1 MLYRACGV
9 QQTAASLSAEVCA
22 VSSAEIG
29 YNMYQRSLN
38 VTDSTIPWRMLLLS
52 LQSLLFLLNPQQ
64 LILQH

>member
-38 VTDSTIPWRMLLLS
+38 VTDSTIP
-52 LQSLLFLLNPQQ
+52 
-64 LILQH
+64 